1 MNVPIHVNTDYKTV
15 PKLSEAA
22 MAVYIVYG
30 SILTQREAQKRLI

>member
-22 MAVYIVYG
+22 VVYG